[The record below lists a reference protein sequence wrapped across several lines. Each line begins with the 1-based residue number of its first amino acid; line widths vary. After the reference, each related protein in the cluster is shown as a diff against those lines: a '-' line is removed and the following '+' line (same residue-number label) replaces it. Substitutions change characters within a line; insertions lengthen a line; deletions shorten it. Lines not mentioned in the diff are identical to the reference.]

1 MSEPTTEV
9 SKNPRVTLKVLR
21 AMASSGSKIAVLT
34 CYDALTAQLLWRG
47 GVRVLLVGDSAAM
60 VLLGH
65 ESSLPVELD
74 FLLTLTSAVRRGAPD
89 AFVMGDMPFG
99 SYQCGDDEAMRAAV
113 KLLKAGADAVKLEVG
128 ESDLPLVKRM
138 ADAGVPVVAHI
149 GWRPQQAKL
158 AGVRTAIVAGKTRDE
173 VAALVKLA
181 QSMEKAGAVM
191 LLIEQCT
198 QEVSAAVVKS
208 VSIPVIGCGAGP
220 ACHGHVVVLQDLLG
234 MTDRHPSFV
243 KPVAQL
249 GQAISD
255 AAGAWA
261 RLVES
266 GEYLASDHPYQM
278 NNGTKS
284 TARRSTRT
292 DRAQR

>member
-1 MSEPTTEV
+1 MSEPTTEL
-9 SKNPRVTLKVLR
+9 SKNPRVTLKALR

-34 CYDALTAQLLWRG
+34 CYDALTAHLLWRG
-47 GVRVLLVGDSAAM
+47 GMRVLLVGDSAAM

-65 ESSLPVELD
+65 ESSLPIELD

-99 SYQCGDDEAMRAAV
+99 SYQCSDDEAMRAAV

-158 AGVRTAIVAGKTRDE
+158 AGVRTAVVAGKTENE

-198 QEVSAAVVKS
+198 AEVSAAVVKS

-249 GQAISD
+249 GQAITD
-255 AAGAWA
+255 AATAWA

-266 GEYLASDHPYQM
+266 GKYLASDHPYHM
-278 NNGTKS
+278 NNKTNPSKKS
-284 TARRSTRT
+284 NKTPRSR
-292 DRAQR
+292 

>member
-1 MSEPTTEV
+1 MSETTTEL
-9 SKNPRVTLKVLR
+9 SKNPRVTLKALR
-21 AMASSGSKIAVLT
+21 AMAATSRKIAVLT

-65 ESSLPVELD
+65 ESSLPIELD
-74 FLLTLTSAVRRGAPD
+74 FLLTLTAAVRRGAPD

-99 SYQCGDDEAMRAAV
+99 SYQCSDDDAMRAAV

-158 AGVRTAIVAGKTRDE
+158 AGVRTAVVAGKTRDE
-173 VAALVKLA
+173 VTALVKLA
-181 QSMEKAGAVM
+181 QGMEKAGAVM

-198 QEVSAAVVKS
+198 EEVSSSVVKS

-249 GQAISD
+249 GQSITD

-266 GEYLASDHPYQM
+266 GQYLASDHPYHM
-278 NNGTKS
+278 SSKPRP
-284 TARRSTRT
+284 RRR
-292 DRAQR
+292 